1 MKYYWI
7 LLKLFFFFFKYNHL
21 AISSG
26 VQLPWD
32 YVFAVIMMFVTLM
45 QKL

>member
-7 LLKLFFFFFKYNHL
+7 LLKLFLKYNHL

>member
-7 LLKLFFFFFKYNHL
+7 LLKLFFFFKYNHL